1 MGFPASLDVG
11 ASVPQES
18 LESVGQAIDDIGS
31 SVWKSTVEII
41 THGAN
46 KFFLATAAGFDSD
59 SVWIWVWFGFAY
71 FGFSEDGFAFFV
83 FVFLLMFGEISV
95 SDVTVGTEM
104 RRVFQDRD

>member
-1 MGFPASLDVG
+1 MDFPASLDVG

-59 SVWIWVWFGFAY
+59 SKFRNGHSKAMVWG
-71 FGFSEDGFAFFV
+71 
-83 FVFLLMFGEISV
+83 ISN
-95 SDVTVGTEM
+95 
-104 RRVFQDRD
+104 FPAI